1 MYIGIG
7 EVIAILVG
15 LISGDCLCFAIKKT
29 AIFIK
34 SIFQKKKN
42 EVT

>member
-1 MYIGIG
+1 MIDISEVTALLL
-7 EVIAILVG
+7 EVII
-15 LISGDCLCFAIKKT
+15 GDCLCFAIKKT

-42 EVT
+42 KVT

>member
-1 MYIGIG
+1 MNIGIG

-15 LISGDCLCFAIKKT
+15 LIIGDCLYFVIKKT

-34 SIFQKKKN
+34 SIFLKKKN
-42 EVT
+42 KVT

>member
-15 LISGDCLCFAIKKT
+15 LIIGDCLCLAIKKT

-34 SIFQKKKN
+34 SILKKKKN
-42 EVT
+42 KVT